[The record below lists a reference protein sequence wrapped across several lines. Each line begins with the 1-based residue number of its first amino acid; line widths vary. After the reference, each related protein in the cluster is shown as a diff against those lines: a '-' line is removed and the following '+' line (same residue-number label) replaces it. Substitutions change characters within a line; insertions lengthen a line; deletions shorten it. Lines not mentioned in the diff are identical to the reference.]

1 MAITFTYPVATPK
14 ASDLIIGTQTP
25 DPSNP
30 ASETPTRNFTIQS
43 IMNLVGSEGTVNTI
57 PMFSNG
63 GLIDSVITQN
73 AGNVGIDGTV
83 IIRTTGSVDN
93 LKIVSTDTST
103 GGAPDIVLLADVPAV
118 TGDSHGDILFQG
130 QNGMVPGSGNV
141 LTYTGLFSKMVDKD
155 NNHSSLVMTTHKGNG
170 SGAQALTATF
180 SAKGTNNAATGT
192 LLINPSSVTEVA
204 SYNLDVNGDA
214 RITGALVDSSA
225 NAGTAGQVLSST
237 VTGIAWI
244 PNNAAPAYTSSFI
257 KVFQSGTGEPTLT
270 FISNDAG
277 LVLGTDTRV
286 GTGQYYFTF
295 TGSPPDKDDV
305 MIVLPGGLK
314 NGQYSLV
321 TLVSEYRNSGQLF
334 INSYGVNGSGALI
347 PTDIGFGGSNSF
359 IAEIKVFS

>member
-1 MAITFTYPVATPK
+1 MAKINSYPFDSTIQDADAWIGTDSTNRSTKQYTAEAVAAYTIGGLISGGTINTLPIFTSTGLADSLV
-14 ASDLIIGTQTP
+14 SQDNQGIVFIGTQASGTRFTNTSISTP
-25 DPSNP
+25 Y
-30 ASETPTRNFTIQS
+30 
-43 IMNLVGSEGTVNTI
+43 LLGTDLYVANI
-57 PMFSNG
+57 YGQNG
-63 GLIDSVITQN
+63 GLLNIQGNAIIGNEATDTLTVNSVSTFN
-73 AGNVGIDGTV
+73 AAVADG
-83 IIRTTGSVDN
+83 TGSV
-93 LKIVSTDTST
+93 
-103 GGAPDIVLLADVPAV
+103 
-118 TGDSHGDILFQG
+118 
-130 QNGMVPGSGNV
+130 
-141 LTYTGLFSKMVDKD
+141 
-155 NNHSSLVMTTHKGNG
+155 
-170 SGAQALTATF
+170 
-180 SAKGTNNAATGT
+180 
-192 LLINPSSVTEVA
+192 
-204 SYNLDVNGDA
+204 
-214 RITGALVDSSA
+214 
-225 NAGTAGQVLSST
+225 GTAGQVLSST
-237 VTGIAWI
+237 VTGTAWI
-244 PNNAAPAYTSSFI
+244 NNVAPAYTSSFI